1 MNKTFFIL
9 GVILLLLPFVS
20 AFDCSLT
27 SDEDYCEDIIE
38 SDLNETEMDLV
49 LSTLLYGYTNYPNY
63 DFIEEYNLELEID
76 EPPDNTTIY
85 DSTYIKDAWLSFLA
99 VYPSIYEGDIL
110 YITEEINLLSTYDYE
125 IELPSGR
132 ASGDCR
138 TEYSL
143 SSNSANVYYYLNGDL
158 LGTDENYI
166 ISEDGTL
173 TAELEIYVTI
183 AVTHYR
189 TETEEFQYYI
199 GGPIHYREVCEYS
212 HTTYESD
219 SLAINEDKE
228 ITFYEQEPYL
238 NITITNQY
246 RNTTKGNYIAS
257 NYSYFIISFN
267 SSHLEKQ
274 TYYYDLV
281 FEKKP
286 YYIAYLKANPT
297 NETSISNLFF
307 SEETFYVSDTSN
319 CSLYAYNHFYNY
331 SSECD
336 LTLYQE
342 EDSELSIEANDLDLS
357 LLIWVLTFLLIIY
370 IIYRLLQSQAKKII
384 IPILLLILILTP
396 FALAD
401 DEEECGLTNLASC
414 LPEAI
419 YDYILVLINAPILP
433 LLSAIETMFTSEVS
447 IDLFYTLWSI
457 MRYIIS
463 FFYIFLFLYV
473 GYVFLTSNS
482 NPIKRSHAKDMLRN
496 IFLMIVLIQ
505 GSYYIYGLLIDLST
519 ILNSVIYSFI
529 DSTFF
534 LITADNITN
543 IALEFV
549 YASTYVIVIFI
560 TLLMLVLRYILVS
573 FGVVLFP
580 FAIFCYFIPPLKGY
594 GRFMINALLIFIFIT
609 FIDLLIILGGSMMVD
624 IALFENFEILIMITC
639 FSLVNYSLWLA
650 IKFAMKMSVT
660 TSLKDDLNQA
670 VKYIALIA

>member
-1 MNKTFFIL
+1 
-9 GVILLLLPFVS
+9 
-20 AFDCSLT
+20 
-27 SDEDYCEDIIE
+27 
-38 SDLNETEMDLV
+38 
-49 LSTLLYGYTNYPNY
+49 
-63 DFIEEYNLELEID
+63 
-76 EPPDNTTIY
+76 
-85 DSTYIKDAWLSFLA
+85 
-99 VYPSIYEGDIL
+99 
-110 YITEEINLLSTYDYE
+110 
-125 IELPSGR
+125 
-132 ASGDCR
+132 
-138 TEYSL
+138 
-143 SSNSANVYYYLNGDL
+143 
-158 LGTDENYI
+158 
-166 ISEDGTL
+166 
-173 TAELEIYVTI
+173 
-183 AVTHYR
+183 
-189 TETEEFQYYI
+189 
-199 GGPIHYREVCEYS
+199 
-212 HTTYESD
+212 
-219 SLAINEDKE
+219 
-228 ITFYEQEPYL
+228 
-238 NITITNQY
+238 
-246 RNTTKGNYIAS
+246 
-257 NYSYFIISFN
+257 
-267 SSHLEKQ
+267 
-274 TYYYDLV
+274 
-281 FEKKP
+281 
-286 YYIAYLKANPT
+286 
-297 NETSISNLFF
+297 
-307 SEETFYVSDTSN
+307 
-319 CSLYAYNHFYNY
+319 
-331 SSECD
+331 
-336 LTLYQE
+336 
-342 EDSELSIEANDLDLS
+342 
-357 LLIWVLTFLLIIY
+357 
-370 IIYRLLQSQAKKII
+370 
-384 IPILLLILILTP
+384 
-396 FALAD
+396 
-401 DEEECGLTNLASC
+401 
-414 LPEAI
+414 
-419 YDYILVLINAPILP
+419 
-433 LLSAIETMFTSEVS
+433 
-447 IDLFYTLWSI
+447 